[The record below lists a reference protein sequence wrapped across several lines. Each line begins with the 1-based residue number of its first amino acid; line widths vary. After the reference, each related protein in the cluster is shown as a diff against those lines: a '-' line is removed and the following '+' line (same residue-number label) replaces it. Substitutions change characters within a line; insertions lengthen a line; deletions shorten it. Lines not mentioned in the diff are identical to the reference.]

1 MPRPPPIAAFVH
13 KNCRKI
19 ALTALFISAVV
30 LSVSF
35 VANTH
40 GVNRLA
46 LEQRGIHS
54 HMDERMT
61 DKSLGRPSLQ
71 AMQGTLDEM
80 VKGDPNVEGRS
91 KDSLEDAQNFVDKY
105 GPGSFGGVDSPAAPA
120 QKLFDEYGA
129 GSFSSVADSPAAIAA
144 PHHDA
149 QAYSSASDGLALA
162 PPLPGSVE
170 PAYTSLSA
178 HWVPMKAA
186 SHLAAVLASSGSQ
199 CFDVKNLKKFLP
211 PGFGSVLKSAKK
223 GSNPLDK
230 FLTKAMLP
238 TFGELQVPSPAS
250 TSQPNRSN
258 VAAGCREVRSIH
270 SQSAQSCYRLPQD
283 RAGSLGDHR
292 QVHDQPC
299 EYIRQVPVQPQ
310 HACSFCRAQSRA
322 HG

>member
-1 MPRPPPIAAFVH
+1 MPATTLMAAFVH
-13 KNCRKI
+13 RHARKL
-19 ALTALFISAVV
+19 ALSALFLTAVV

-35 VANTH
+35 VASVH

-46 LEQRGIHS
+46 LEKVVVFSHRQAPEMLAIDTADTVPRLQNALDILDATTRHS
-54 HMDERMT
+54 
-61 DKSLGRPSLQ
+61 
-71 AMQGTLDEM
+71 A
-80 VKGDPNVEGRS
+80 VEEATGS
-91 KDSLEDAQNFVDKY
+91 KDSLAE
-105 GPGSFGGVDSPAAPA
+105 A
-120 QKLFDEYGA
+120 QKLVDEYGA
-129 GSFSSVADSPAAIAA
+129 GSFSSVADSPAAITA
-144 PHHDA
+144 PHHDV
-149 QAYSSASDGLALA
+149 QAFSSTSDGLALA

-186 SHLAAVLASSGSQ
+186 SHQAAVLASSGSQ

-238 TFGELQVPSPAS
+238 TFGELQVSSPAS
-250 TSQPNRSN
+250 TSRPNRFN

-270 SQSAQSCYRLPQD
+270 SQSAQNRRPLTEGRFVGLS
-283 RAGSLGDHR
+283 DHR

-299 EYIRQVPVQPQ
+299 EHLRQVPVQPQ
-310 HACSFCRAQSRA
+310 HAGSIRRAQSRA
-322 HG
+322 HGQLRVWSALQAG